1 MKKRF
6 ISLTLV
12 LSMIMSLFVVMP
24 HTAGAADGDVP
35 SDMTNPIIINSAD
48 DLIEFVNKANSAV
61 GHPYLSRH
69 VLLNADIDVST
80 YNAQLRIGDYNSNNA
95 YTGIFDGG
103 GHKITGLRYE
113 GSITN
118 NAGLFAY
125 TNGATIRN
133 LVIEDADIM
142 SARYGGIVVGIA
154 EDTNIQNV
162 SVRNSTIE
170 MYTLGA
176 VIDLITFGGI
186 SGGIVAGVIEK
197 NSIIYNCEAVD
208 SHIKINTTAGVQAA
222 GGNSL
227 YLGGLAGGV
236 QDSTIEYSRVIGG
249 SVRNEW
255 DVAINALGGQVVYS
269 GGIAGYISGNTSI
282 IDCFATPEVYFY
294 GATYVSVGAGTDGR
308 TGGIVA
314 HADGETFKIERCHFA
329 GSLHSRL
336 YNAVLI
342 IPIIMD
348 DYYLYGVLGA
358 NDGVSNNN
366 VINSYYHWENARAVL
381 KDEDADMSAVR
392 GSSDTGTYGALGK
405 DQYTNQ
411 AAWSANNYDFT
422 GTIGRTT
429 GSDSLVGANHHNRWV
444 MDYVT
449 GMPVHGKGVT
459 AATDFPGAGMVTI
472 GAEGYRD
479 AVSTDSGNVTQ
490 ITDANDTT
498 VTLSATANPG
508 YNFEGWYKGQIN
520 NDGTVSIT
528 GEEPLTKDTTYNASA
543 DDNAVYVAHY
553 TANINFTVVGGN
565 TVIATIN
572 HSYNE
577 PLKFADAKA
586 EEGQQFYGWTRDKN
600 KSKTEATQNDINAT
614 TFVAA
619 GTPVTETMT
628 LYPVYIGVSANIH
641 AVFEATGTDTL
652 VIDATENSTMNTVIE
667 SDDTG
672 WYVTFNFGS
681 SEAAVPEGYMFDGWY
696 RKDYS
701 QSETGSTVS
710 LDDAVCVSRDEKYYI
725 DEDEIIKSNLYVA
738 KFKYKVTAWIPV
750 KIDEAKFR
758 YDNENRE
765 NNDGKYTEIY
775 VDYNTNASELNLGT
789 PNLGQKAAVR
799 HWTAEK
805 PEDKTYDGGDLNNLN
820 LKPFTGVVTAPLDLY
835 AMVSRES
842 DGGYQPGWTTA
853 FIYYTD
859 FPGSSTISMNYNSGG
874 WTDSAEFTIGM
885 NENYNFVGVWHYDS
899 DGHSEDDSTNISLGK
914 TNPATWTISNSGG
927 IISPSFSSYVQEY
940 MLLKAS
946 ANVNFYSAKGE
957 KRIGQTLEYSNPA
970 GWDQTPT
977 ATRKYQSLLFGNAEP
992 EAILTRLETRNIAEL
1007 DYPVGIGGTY
1017 GMEKVPN
1024 YKWLGWV
1031 DINQLRDVDKTH
1043 LFDYEPAEGVI
1054 EDVQYITT
1062 DSRKALGYVLND
1074 EDRVY
1079 APMEL
1084 YPLYAKYKVNI
1095 TTNID
1100 DAELGENAPDAPSY
1114 VVDQDG
1120 NITIT
1125 VPSDEGFTLE
1135 EITLTDEDGNEITLM
1150 PGENGTYTGS
1160 GIDVDKTYTV
1170 DVEYGYNV
1178 TVTYHKNGSSDTYA
1192 DTKNGGETLGGSV
1205 DTILPTITDIEGMVF
1220 IGWTAPESAPDNG
1233 YVVYDK
1239 SSDTIDMLVTSNT
1252 VVTRDMDLYP
1262 VYVAVNHSSN
1272 IDTDN
1277 DKKTS
1282 LQDSKLEAEQ
1292 VVGYEFSG
1300 WYAITHD
1307 SESQEVQTLVATAYE
1322 YNVSKENALA
1332 AEEFKAVY
1340 KPIVTYMIPVK
1351 GDDGALMV
1359 NYTPYTESVELGH
1372 QISNGTEGISDAAN
1386 YQVAQVIGDTYEL
1399 TGWRLQ
1405 NDTTAYTGSVSGPIT
1420 LYPILKEITSAAA
1433 VTFNYYLTDET
1444 EPQSTQVHRVQGS
1457 QITLPQ
1463 APNYTDA
1470 GGTTYYFTHWVIE
1483 GDESGT
1489 QYLSGTQYTVNGDV
1503 TFIARYTDTAF
1514 SDSYTVY
1521 SNWNDKAVSVT
1532 LDSDGSLPNE
1542 NNSALDT
1549 LEPES
1554 KEEGITFIGYALVD
1568 IGENDT
1574 RTNSGLYAED
1584 YRIDRA
1590 ALETYGGT
1598 DFEPNTHRIYAVWA
1612 QIDTATGASLRLS
1625 DDDINGMRVMGY
1637 VNTEVLER
1645 VGLNIPDE
1653 DYKRGMDFSNKTDF
1667 DATSPFI
1674 IADSE
1679 KWHGN
1684 NYRTMFESGFS
1695 SVEGI
1700 NAFSIIAQLGQ
1711 SDYNTDLSFRA
1722 WLEFKY
1728 VDDKTKKAYGTFNAD
1743 ANKRTI
1749 SNIAS
1754 SYIKTLR
1761 SQNNNANASQG
1772 NNWYGLGETAYNKL
1786 EEYAG
1791 STS

>member
-48 DLIEFVNKANSAV
+48 DLVEFVNKANSAV

-750 KIDEAKFR
+750 KIDAAKFR

-1125 VPSDEGFTLE
+1125 VPGKDSFTVQK
-1135 EITLTDEDGNEITLM
+1135 ITLTDEDGNEITLTS
-1150 PGENGTYTGS
+1150 GDDGAYTGS

-1170 DVEYGYNV
+1170 DVEYDYNV
-1178 TVTYHKNGSSDTYA
+1178 TVTYHKGANDTEQKQISNGDV
-1192 DTKNGGETLGGSV
+1192 LGDDV
-1205 DTILPTITDIEGMVF
+1205 NTITPTFENVNMVF
-1220 IGWTAPESAPDNG
+1220 AGWTENAPGENG
-1233 YVVYDK
+1233 YYVYQK
-1239 SSDTIDMLVTSNT
+1239 DTDTTDILVTSET
-1252 VVTRDMDLYP
+1252 VVNRDMYLYP
-1262 VYVAVNHSSN
+1262 VYIDVKHHANIEGNH
-1272 IDTDN
+1272 
-1277 DKKTS
+1277 TS
-1282 LQDSKLEAEQ
+1282 LSGSSLTAAEA
-1292 VVGYEFSG
+1292 VGYAFSR
-1300 WYAITHD
+1300 WEMYT
-1307 SESQEVQTLVATAYE
+1307 ESGTESVSRVSTFEVSPEQ
-1322 YNVSKENALA
+1322 ALA
-1332 AEEFKAVY
+1332 ANEFVAIY
-1340 KPIVTYMIPVK
+1340 RPIITYNIPVK
-1351 GDDGALMV
+1351 DENGELTDK
-1359 NYTPYTESVELGH
+1359 YTQYTESVELGH
-1372 QISNGTEGISDAAN
+1372 QISNGTDGISDAAN

-1405 NDTTAYTGSVSGPIT
+1405 NDTTAYTGSVNGPIT
-1420 LYPILKEITSAAA
+1420 LYPMLEKITDSLT
-1433 VTFNYYLTDET
+1433 VTFKYYLTDEN
-1444 EPQSTQVHRVQGS
+1444 ELQSTQVRKVQGS

-1470 GGTTYYFTHWVIE
+1470 EGTTYYFTHWIIE
-1483 GDESGT
+1483 NGT
-1489 QYLSGTQYTVNGDV
+1489 GEQYPSNTQYTVNADV
-1503 TFIARYTDTAF
+1503 TFVARYTDTAF
-1514 SDSYTVY
+1514 SNRYTVY
-1521 SNWNDKAVSVT
+1521 SNWKENETVSVS
-1532 LDSDGSLPNE
+1532 LDSDGSLPDEDDNV
-1542 NNSALDT
+1542 LTT

-1554 KEEGITFIGYALVD
+1554 TEEGITFIGYALVD

-1574 RTNSGLYAED
+1574 ITNAGLYAD
-1584 YRIDRA
+1584 DDSIDRA

-1598 DFEPNTHRIYAVWA
+1598 GFDSNTHRIYAVWA
-1612 QIDTATGASLRLS
+1612 QIDTAKGASLRLTWENGADTS
-1625 DDDINGMRVMGY
+1625 GMRVMGY
-1637 VNTEVLER
+1637 VNTEILER

-1684 NYRTMFESGFS
+1684 RYRTMFEGGFTS
-1695 SVEGI
+1695 AYGV
-1700 NAFSIIAQLGQ
+1700 NAFSIIAQLEQ

-1722 WLEFKY
+1722 WLKFTYKNGET
-1728 VDDKTKKAYGTFNAD
+1728 KTAYGTFNAD
-1743 ANKRTI
+1743 ANKRAI
-1749 SNIAS
+1749 SIIAS
-1754 SYIKTLR
+1754 RYIETLS

-1772 NNWYGLGETAYNKL
+1772 NNWYGLGKTAYDKL
-1786 EEYAG
+1786 VQYADG
-1791 STS
+1791 TSSATE